1 MTGQSLGNTNSGV
14 RDGSAWNGDAKAQG
28 TALDAL
34 VNRQVPLDE
43 AAHVP
48 DDIRAYVA
56 RKLSGVNPLA
66 TVPSERLGDSDAAAA
81 ERCRRLVVNWAGEAG
96 IDRVRWIMKVDGPME
111 VDVAAYADE
120 EADGLLRLM
129 ALIRHKHRNEPAWDP
144 GTPDEFAARM
154 LTSQAQD
161 LSVSYRTRGLFGPNW
176 KTYGRLGSAA
186 QGKFEGHIMRV
197 VTLSQA
203 RRLAQAAA
211 PSRQANDRPGTPT
224 PSAAVPPTARR
235 PLEPTGALAEPPSLA
250 DGDQGTMKAWLL
262 ADWFVRDFAPVW
274 LSALGPDDPAVV
286 LRGTPELRS
295 LADLPEAQRRIDTV
309 GAMMDGVTG
318 AVAGTTAERDLAADI
333 TTSCIGGLTDYTNLV
348 TAQVGEALGSIAYQA
363 LKLAGI
369 AGTNYLVAG
378 IHRAPPMFR
387 NDPAKLRAALR
398 QALQP
403 TVDASNAAIQRLGVR
418 LDAPPHHDEA
428 GPAASTHEDASEE
441 SDGDGDDAVE
451 IAGRTC
457 DDVIA
462 SVKAA
467 LTGDFQ
473 HDGALITSVGQ
484 SCEGHPQAK
493 EIRRE
498 LGRMLHA
505 IAPDDVK
512 AKFDQVVEGFEGGF
526 EPGLAEA
533 RAKIGASDVA
543 GARAVLEDLVRRYGS
558 GTGLFQDDSV
568 SEYRHFR
575 NDFEL
580 ALYGELYQPSR
591 KVRKLPQ
598 DRATL
603 YSLYGAVLLE
613 VRDAG
618 GAEAA
623 LRESLRANP
632 VNTEALFEL
641 GEVMK
646 LTGRKRECREIT
658 LRAMTV
664 AYAQDMLGRGYR
676 NLGYLA
682 VEDADYDLAVA
693 CYAMSLLVDRDHA
706 RAAQS
711 ELFYIQQVTGGTAS
725 LPDPAA
731 VRATLLE
738 RGIPVGPSQLVT
750 QLMESSQ

>member
-1 MTGQSLGNTNSGV
+1 
-14 RDGSAWNGDAKAQG
+14 
-28 TALDAL
+28 
-34 VNRQVPLDE
+34 
-43 AAHVP
+43 
-48 DDIRAYVA
+48 
-56 RKLSGVNPLA
+56 
-66 TVPSERLGDSDAAAA
+66 
-81 ERCRRLVVNWAGEAG
+81 
-96 IDRVRWIMKVDGPME
+96 ME
-111 VDVAAYADE
+111 
-120 EADGLLRLM
+120 
-129 ALIRHKHRNEPAWDP
+129 
-144 GTPDEFAARM
+144 
-154 LTSQAQD
+154 
-161 LSVSYRTRGLFGPNW
+161 YRTRGM
-176 KTYGRLGSAA
+176 LGSSWKGYSRLSAA
-186 QGKFEGHIMRV
+186 TQGKFEGLLARMV
-197 VTLSQA
+197 AVSQV
-203 RRLAQAAA
+203 RRPAQAAIA
-211 PSRQANDRPGTPT
+211 GRQAKVPMSTPT
-224 PSAAVPPTARR
+224 QPEATQVASHAAPEAARISAELPAPVSR
-235 PLEPTGALAEPPSLA
+235 
-250 DGDQGTMKAWLL
+250 DQGSLKAWLL

-295 LADLPEAQRRIDTV
+295 LADIPEAQRRIDAV
-309 GAMMDGVTG
+309 GAMINGVTG
-318 AVAGTTAERDLAADI
+318 AVGGTTAERDLAADV

-348 TAQVGEALGSIAYQA
+348 TAQGGEALGSIAYQA

-387 NDPAKLRAALR
+387 NDPAKLQAALR

-403 TVDASNAAIQRLGVR
+403 TVDASNAAIQRLGER
-418 LDAPPHHDEA
+418 LNASAHEDEA
-428 GPAASTHEDASEE
+428 LVAAPTDEE
-441 SDGDGDDAVE
+441 PVEEPTDPGDDDGDPVE
-451 IAGRTC
+451 IAGQTY
-457 DDVIA
+457 DEVIA
-462 SVKAA
+462 SVQAA

-484 SCEGHPQAK
+484 SCGEHPQAK

-498 LGRMLHA
+498 LGRLLHA
-505 IAPDDVK
+505 IAPDEVK

-526 EPGLAEA
+526 EPGLAAA
-533 RAKIGASDVA
+533 RAKVGAGDVA
-543 GARAVLEDLVRRYGS
+543 GARSVLEDLVRRYGS
-558 GTGLFQDDSV
+558 ETGLFQDDTV

-580 ALYGELYQPSR
+580 ALYAEIYQPSR

-603 YSLYGAVLLE
+603 YSLYGSVLLE
-613 VRDAG
+613 LRDAD

-646 LTGRKRECREIT
+646 LTKRMRECREIT

-664 AYAQDMLGRGYR
+664 AYTQDILGRGYR

-682 VEDADYDLAVA
+682 VEDEEYDLAVA
-693 CYAMSLLVDRDHA
+693 CYAMSLLVDRDNA

-711 ELFYIQQVTGGTAS
+711 ELFYIQQVTGGTVS

-731 VRATLLE
+731 VRSTLLE

-750 QLMESSQ
+750 QLMESAQ